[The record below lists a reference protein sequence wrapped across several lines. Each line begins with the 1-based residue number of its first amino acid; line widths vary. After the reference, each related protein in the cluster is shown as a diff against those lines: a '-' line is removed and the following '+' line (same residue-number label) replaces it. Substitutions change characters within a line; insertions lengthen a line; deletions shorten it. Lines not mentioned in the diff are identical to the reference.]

1 MPEPTQRIGI
11 IAPMPNELRP
21 VVRMLGLTRTG
32 ELGGLPLY
40 TGTVGDNEVVATR
53 TGIGPPL
60 ALEAT
65 ARLLSAMSVDRVVV
79 TGIAG
84 GIEPVSAVGD
94 LIVPE
99 EVVDAGTGERFRATA
114 PAGIS
119 VQGLIRTGDGS
130 DYELTHEEIAQ
141 LRDDGVVALDMETAA
156 IARVCQQRNVP
167 WVAFRA
173 ISDMA
178 GDETIRPVV
187 MTLVNPDGSPKLGR
201 GALFLLRH
209 PWKVVRMMSLGRDAQ
224 RAAVAAA
231 TAAVSSC
238 SPPTPSM

>member
-1 MPEPTQRIGI
+1 MPEPTQHIGI

-119 VQGLIRTGDGS
+119 VKGLIRTGDGS

-141 LRDDGVVALDMETAA
+141 LRDDSAWT
-156 IARVCQQRNVP
+156 RSVP

-178 GDETIRPVV
+178 GDETIGPVV